1 MELKLWKRNWQSK
14 QRSLE
19 RQKKLRKLKLDK
31 RRVWIQEQIDKGY
44 MHKSCKVLVHSR
56 AKFPFEDGFVCT
68 SKRLKKAATDDNT
81 APLIKGMYVVLNQK
95 YFLNKYRIYVIFAR
109 AVNNLHQFKIRVNIK
124 GVVILRAG

>member
-1 MELKLWKRNWQSK
+1 MFYTSLFQYYLFYFLVELKLWKRNWQSK

-81 APLIKGMYVVLNQK
+81 APLIKGMYVV
-95 YFLNKYRIYVIFAR
+95 
-109 AVNNLHQFKIRVNIK
+109 H
-124 GVVILRAG
+124 

>member
-68 SKRLKKAATDDNT
+68 SKRLKKAAVDDNT
-81 APLIKGMYVVLNQK
+81 APLIKGNISK
-95 YFLNKYRIYVIFAR
+95 YNIHILFLYSFVRVRDVQNKAKVRDV
-109 AVNNLHQFKIRVNIK
+109 
-124 GVVILRAG
+124 

>member
-81 APLIKGMYVVLNQK
+81 APLIKGMYV
-95 YFLNKYRIYVIFAR
+95 R
-109 AVNNLHQFKIRVNIK
+109 QFQIK
-124 GVVILRAG
+124 ENRRTQTGR